1 MNHSLYSILLLLAV
15 QVHSEE
21 ILELVPA
28 PSPGAK
34 SGTLEL
40 TSSDASALLSNAIY
54 IVPMVAFIILLDFAI
69 FGAYASRSDELN
81 PISDFFYHVRRGFN
95 IVTQRTGATRHHN
108 LIYQKYHKTNR
119 YQR

>member
-1 MNHSLYSILLLLAV
+1 MNCLFSILLLLVA
-15 QVHSEE
+15 QVRSEE
-21 ILELVPA
+21 ILDLLPA

-34 SGTLEL
+34 SGTLSL
-40 TSSDASALLSNAIY
+40 TSNDASALLSNAIY

-81 PISDFFYHVRRGFN
+81 PISDFFYHVRRGFS
-95 IVTQRTGATRHHN
+95 IVTQRTGATRHN
-108 LIYQKYHKTNR
+108 NSIYQKYHNTNR